1 MNDFNIAWLF
11 PNTLF
16 LHGDRGN
23 VLALKRFSKLMGLNP
38 VVQKIDFDTKEF
50 EPAKFDI
57 IFAGPGEISS
67 FPELKKWF
75 DCRSSA
81 ISEFVSNGRP
91 LLVTGTSICLF
102 GDEYVRT
109 DGTVYSGL
117 GIISTNFTEN
127 NNVYGDDIWYECN
140 YNEKNLQ
147 IIGNQI
153 QMGNLEII
161 DEKPLGKV
169 IYGYGNNGKDK
180 NEGLIK
186 ENSIFTNTLG
196 PILTCNPWLT
206 IEMIKVACKYR
217 GIEISSDIYD
227 NTLEKASFE
236 AKKMFINDKEKCL

>member
-23 VLALKRFSKLMGLNP
+23 VLALKRFSKLMDLNP

-50 EPAKFDI
+50 DPAKFDI

-102 GDEYVRT
+102 GDKYIRA
-109 DGTVYSGL
+109 DGTKEQGL
-117 GIISTNFTEN
+117 GITSTNFSEN
-127 NNVYGDDIWYECN
+127 DYVYGDDIWFECE
-140 YNEKNLQ
+140 YNGKKFE

-153 QMGNLEII
+153 QMGNVELAGGKPFGEI
-161 DEKPLGKV
+161 

-180 NEGLIK
+180 NEGVIK

-217 GIEISSDIYD
+217 DIEISTDIYD

-236 AKKMFINDKEKCL
+236 AKKMFIDGKKKSL